1 MAKAHMILKTFFNAA
16 TEENRRYLCA
26 RVKVS
31 TIAYIDKAVHQD
43 CMKCSICGDTSSG
56 QTHASLPSVI
66 ALFSISDLLS
76 PYKQQTQSATKD
88 GQNCN

>member
-1 MAKAHMILKTFFNAA
+1 MILKTFFNAA
-16 TEENRRYLCA
+16 TEENWRYLLCA
-26 RVKVS
+26 RLKVS
-31 TIAYIDKAVHQD
+31 TTTTYIDKAVHQD

-76 PYKQQTQSATKD
+76 PYKQQNTIS
-88 GQNCN
+88 N